1 MAAAEARAAWQRANR
16 CFVQEDAKRAP
27 KLACCPSSGAST
39 KQIDSG
45 PASATDGHE
54 YRVPGFVPLNNNPSY
69 TSVPPDTKWWLQ
81 LQPNYGSQRGSSN
94 EQLDNLEAEMN
105 ICGAGFASLNIK
117 SCQVHSK
124 NVGALVTKNSNLE
137 PSCATESRVCA
148 SFIKKEPLVNKQDLK
163 AVYTK
168 SVQEPVRVKDGEESY
183 EFIEMDH
190 VDSAS
195 FKTSDVSCFDS
206 ESPFSVS
213 GKSDFW
219 WKTAD
224 SVELASLVAQRSID
238 LVENCDLPQPQT
250 IHMKRGFPQFQTT
263 HMKRDLSQ
271 PQKKNLKSEAYACVE
286 SSDHARSIKLSG
298 DLKPQSADLNIPTG
312 HKSGSSTSGCA
323 FSNGSVEGSSK
334 YGIDKPIRYNATKIG
349 QTESQISAKDP
360 CKAQIL
366 EALRHSQTR
375 AREAEMAAKQAYAEK
390 EHVVKLIFRQ
400 ASQLFVYKQWL
411 QLLQLENF
419 YYQIKSNKNHP
430 LSSLLPEVLP
440 WTPLKIKKICKKGN
454 RSKQGRPGCNISQYT
469 LMFALGMSLVGAG
482 LFLGWT
488 IGWMLLPAL

>member
-137 PSCATESRVCA
+137 PSCATE
-148 SFIKKEPLVNKQDLK
+148 K
-163 AVYTK
+163 
-168 SVQEPVRVKDGEESY
+168 
-183 EFIEMDH
+183 MDH

-334 YGIDKPIRYNATKIG
+334 YGIDKPISLVGARGSRYNATKIG